1 LIFTAHLKGKE
12 GAMKTITVIKED
24 RNLSGS
30 IKLPSSKSV
39 SNRLLIIRALTTGT
53 FDIEHLSD
61 SDDTLLLLDLL
72 KKIDEHHGKSTM
84 TELDTANAGTVM
96 RFLTSYLSMVP
107 GKWILTGSERMK
119 NRPIGILVDGLKSM
133 GAQIDYLSKLGYPP
147 IMIHGTSLKGREIIV
162 DPGISS
168 QFVSSLMMIG
178 PKIPGGLILHLS
190 GAAVSFPY
198 VKMTIGLMKYFGIHV
213 TEERSRIV
221 IPEGNYIPHDYLVEP
236 DWSAAAFWYEAAA
249 LAEHVDL
256 ELEGLSGE
264 SLQGDSIISSIFKAF
279 NVVTDFTG
287 KGVHLSKS
295 SQPLQEKPIKI
306 NFSDH
311 PDIAPAVITSC
322 AMLGLN
328 GVFTGLKSLQIKET
342 DRLMALKAEFEKIGI
357 RAETYSTGNLIPAM
371 EITAGKIEHK
381 PGVQIGT
388 YGDHRMAMTFAPL
401 AILTGSICIENP
413 DVVTKSYTGFWND
426 LVSAGYKIV

>member
-1 LIFTAHLKGKE
+1 LIFTAPLKGKE

-30 IKLPSSKSV
+30 IKLPSSKSI
-39 SNRLLIIRALTTGT
+39 SNRLLIIRALTASA
-53 FDIEHLSD
+53 FDITQLSD
-61 SDDTLLLLDLL
+61 SDDTLLLQDLL
-72 KKIDEHHGKSTM
+72 RKIAEHHGKSMM

-96 RFLTSYLSMVP
+96 RFLTAYLSMVP

-119 NRPIGILVDGLKSM
+119 HRPIGILVDGLKSM
-133 GAQIDYLSKLGYPP
+133 GARIDYLSKLGYPP
-147 IMIHGTSLKGREIIV
+147 VMIHGANLKGREIIV

-168 QFVSSLMMIG
+168 QFVSALMMIG
-178 PKIPGGLILHLS
+178 PKIPGGLTLHLS
-190 GAAVSFPY
+190 GTAVSFPY
-198 VKMTIGLMKYFGIHV
+198 VKMTIGLMKLFGV
-213 TEERSRIV
+213 QVMEERGRII
-221 IPEGNYIPHDYLVEP
+221 IPEGNYTPHDFTVEP

-264 SLQGDSIISSIFKAF
+264 SLQGDSIISGIFKSF
-279 NVVTDFTG
+279 NVVSEFTG

-295 SQPLQEKPIKI
+295 YQPLQEKPIKI

-311 PDIAPAVITSC
+311 PDIAPSVITSC

-328 GVFTGLKSLQIKET
+328 GVFTGLKSLQLKET
-342 DRLMALKAEFEKIGI
+342 DRLMAMKTEFEKIGI

-371 EITAGKIEHK
+371 EITAGKVDHR
-381 PGVQIGT
+381 PGVQINT

-413 DVVTKSYTGFWND
+413 DVVSKSYTGFWND
-426 LVSAGYKIV
+426 LVSAGYRIV